1 MSRKGMFGMEKN
13 YQALRAKSFAL
24 RQKALDMVYRA
35 KTGHI
40 GGDFS
45 VCDILN
51 VLYNSQMNVTP
62 ENFDKPGHDHLI
74 LSKGHS
80 VEARAFF
87 RNRIWRHF
95 LSLAPNI
102 SAIPTTKSM
111 VLK

>member
-62 ENFDKPGHDHLI
+62 ENFDKPGM
-74 LSKGHS
+74 
-80 VEARAFF
+80 
-87 RNRIWRHF
+87 
-95 LSLAPNI
+95 
-102 SAIPTTKSM
+102 TT
-111 VLK
+111 

>member
-51 VLYNSQMNVTP
+51 VLYNSQ
-62 ENFDKPGHDHLI
+62 
-74 LSKGHS
+74 
-80 VEARAFF
+80 
-87 RNRIWRHF
+87 
-95 LSLAPNI
+95 
-102 SAIPTTKSM
+102 
-111 VLK
+111 

>member
-74 LSKGHS
+74 LSKGLFSGIGSGDIFS
-80 VEARAFF
+80 VWLQIYRPSQQQSQ
-87 RNRIWRHF
+87 WC
-95 LSLAPNI
+95 
-102 SAIPTTKSM
+102 
-111 VLK
+111 

>member
-1 MSRKGMFGMEKN
+1 M
-13 YQALRAKSFAL
+13 
-24 RQKALDMVYRA
+24 
-35 KTGHI
+35 
-40 GGDFS
+40 
-45 VCDILN
+45 CDILN

-62 ENFDKPGHDHLI
+62 ENFNKPGHDHLI

-80 VEARAFF
+80 VEALYSVLCDKGFF